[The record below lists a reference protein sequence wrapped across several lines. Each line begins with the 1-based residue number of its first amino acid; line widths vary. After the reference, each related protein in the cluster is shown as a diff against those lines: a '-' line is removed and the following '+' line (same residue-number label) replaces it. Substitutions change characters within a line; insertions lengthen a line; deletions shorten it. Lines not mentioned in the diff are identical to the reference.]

1 MQSRCCPDGWRPLA
15 NFGASVNVLGYM
27 SATAIPAPAAQRRLQ
42 AVLWGLAYLCLY
54 AATLW
59 LLSRREDVE
68 IGETLPALVIFAGI
82 LPGIAW
88 LLTLRTQPL
97 DVTVRRPAAEVT
109 ALLAYMVLLFAYL
122 IWGVGPVKALAPTH
136 PAQEFVVLASKL
148 LVWVGI
154 PFVLM
159 RALAGYNAADLMP
172 ISSRRRDVITG
183 VVLCVVFILLQLV
196 IGRGLKDMKASGYSV
211 GALIGAAPLVFGWL
225 VFEVG
230 VVEEFFFRALLQTR
244 IARLLRSEAA
254 GIVIA
259 SVLFGLVHAPG
270 FYLRTLA
277 SQETVG
283 AHPSILMAAGYA
295 IVVTSA
301 AGIFMAVLWSRTRN
315 FAIMVA
321 VHAAGDL
328 VPGIVPM
335 LDAFLRHR

>member
-1 MQSRCCPDGWRPLA
+1 M
-15 NFGASVNVLGYM
+15 
-27 SATAIPAPAAQRRLQ
+27 
-42 AVLWGLAYLCLY
+42 LWALAYLALY
-54 AATLW
+54 GATLW
-59 LLSRREDVE
+59 LLSRREQVDV
-68 IGETLPALVIFAGI
+68 GEMLPALVIFAGI
-82 LPGIAW
+82 FPGIAW

-97 DVTVRRPAAEVT
+97 DVTVRRPAAET
-109 ALLAYMVLLFAYL
+109 LALLGYLALLIAYL
-122 IWGVGPVKALAPTH
+122 IWGVGPVKTLAPTH

-159 RALAGYNAADLMP
+159 RALAGYTAHELMP
-172 ISSRRRDVITG
+172 LSGRRRDVITG
-183 VVLCVVFILLQLV
+183 VTLCVLFILLQLL
-196 IGRGLKDMKASGYSV
+196 IGRGLKDMKASGYSA
-211 GALIGAAPLVFGWL
+211 GALVGAAPLVFGWL

-230 VVEEFFFRALLQTR
+230 IVEEFFFRALLQTR

-270 FYLRTLA
+270 FYLRTVA

-295 IVVTSA
+295 VVVTSA
-301 AGIFMAVLWSRTRN
+301 AGIFMGVVWSRTRN
-315 FAIMVA
+315 FAVVVA
-321 VHAAGDL
+321 LHAAGDL

>member
-1 MQSRCCPDGWRPLA
+1 MTA
-15 NFGASVNVLGYM
+15 
-27 SATAIPAPAAQRRLQ
+27 ATPIAEPAPRRRLQ
-42 AVLWGLAYLCLY
+42 AVLWALGYLALY
-54 AATLW
+54 GATLW
-59 LLSRREDVE
+59 LLSRREQVE
-68 IGETLPALVIFAGI
+68 LGEILPALVLFGG
-82 LPGIAW
+82 LFSGIAW

-97 DVTVRRPAAEVT
+97 EITVRRPAAET
-109 ALLAYMVLLFAYL
+109 TVLLGYLVLLVVYL

-148 LVWVGI
+148 LVWVGL

-159 RALAGYNAADLMP
+159 RAVGGYTAGELMP
-172 ISSRRRDVITG
+172 VSSRRRDVVTG
-183 VVLCVVFILLQLV
+183 IVLCVLFILLQLLV
-196 IGRGLKDMKASGYSV
+196 GRGLKDMKASGYSAGAIV
-211 GALIGAAPLVFGWL
+211 GAVPLVFGWL

-230 VVEEFFFRALLQTR
+230 IVEEFFFRALLQTR
-244 IARLLRSEAA
+244 ISRLLRSEAA

-283 AHPSILMAAGYA
+283 AHPSILMSAGYA

-315 FAIMVA
+315 FAVVVA

>member
-1 MQSRCCPDGWRPLA
+1 M
-15 NFGASVNVLGYM
+15 
-27 SATAIPAPAAQRRLQ
+27 ATAVSITTPAPKRLQ
-42 AVLWGLAYLCLY
+42 AALWAFGYLALYGL
-54 AATLW
+54 TLW
-59 LLSRREDVE
+59 LLSRREQVE
-68 IGETLPALVIFAGI
+68 VGEILPALVLFAGI
-82 LPGIAW
+82 FPGIAW
-88 LLTLRTQPL
+88 LLTLRAQPL
-97 DVTVRRPAAEVT
+97 EVAVRRPAAET
-109 ALLAYMVLLFAYL
+109 LALLGYLALLIAYL

-154 PFVLM
+154 PFAFL
-159 RALAGYNAADLMP
+159 RALGGYTTTELMP
-172 ISSRRRDVITG
+172 VSGRRRDLITG
-183 VVLCVVFILLQLV
+183 ITLCVLFVLLQLV
-196 IGRGLKDMKASGYSV
+196 IGRGLKDMKASGYSW
-211 GALIGAAPLVFGWL
+211 GAILGAAPLVFGWL

-244 IARLLRSEAA
+244 VAKLLRSEAA

-277 SQETVG
+277 SQESVG

-301 AGIFMAVLWSRTRN
+301 AGIFMGVVWSRTRN
-315 FAIMVA
+315 FAVVVA
-321 VHAAGDL
+321 IHAAGDL